1 MAIIGIDFGNY
12 NTFPCFISDFD
23 PGTRMGGTV
32 HDLLPSGL
40 QDGIPSVFYYSKKV
54 GVLCGEEAVRTRAR
68 PVNNRIRNLKRH
80 LGDSIILKDGEDDED
95 GVVISYDD
103 AITSVIQ
110 HCVRRANEQLHAG
123 WQMTTN
129 QISLSYPAS
138 YTSAQLQRLIEL
150 AEQATL
156 ADGTPVKVVGTIRE
170 PAAAALDYLAEYAQ
184 TKEETTVL
192 TYDLGGGT
200 FDLALVAAYPGGREN
215 REGGIYYYDTI
226 AHGGL
231 SNVGGTEFDKVVY
244 QLVLSKLDVPLKPIH
259 KNTLQRQA
267 EAIKIALST
276 DDYVE
281 EELFYED
288 DFLPFQI
295 TQQEFEEAASGL
307 LQQTIDA
314 TRQMLL
320 EHPNQQPELILLTGG
335 ASKMP
340 MIKKA
345 LEEAL
350 PQFKDRIIYF
360 RPSRAIAYGA
370 ARFGTAEVNQDP
382 AGDTTMVQQR
392 TVFDL
397 GVRFYNGTDDKVGHI
412 ATYIPAGTPIPYAGE
427 YHGSRTLHEKQR
439 YSGFEVYEA
448 VVSNP
453 DRNNVFEDYVQIM
466 EVTVDH
472 GEGGV
477 PVGTENES
485 RLQVDKL
492 GVLTIQARMKTDDGM
507 KPVESTVQLTNLS
520 SSV

>member
-68 PVNNRIRNLKRH
+68 PANNRIRNLKRH
-80 LGDSIILKDGEDDED
+80 LGDSITLDDRT
-95 GVVISYDD
+95 ISYGE

-170 PAAAALDYLAEYAQ
+170 PASAALDYLAEYAQ

-340 MIKKA
+340 MVKKA

-350 PQFKDRIIYF
+350 PQFKGPASSTSVPAA
-360 RPSRAIAYGA
+360 PSPAA
-370 ARFGTAEVNQDP
+370 ARFGTAEVNMGRQAIRP
-382 AGDTTMVQQR
+382 GAAAGNRLTARTT
-392 TVFDL
+392 
-397 GVRFYNGTDDKVGHI
+397 KVGHI

-427 YHGSRTLHEKQR
+427 YHGSRTLHENQR

-492 GVLTIQARMKTDDGM
+492 GVLTIQARMKTNDGM

>member
-68 PVNNRIRNLKRH
+68 PVSNRIRNLKRH
-80 LGDSIILKDGEDDED
+80 LADSITLDDRT
-95 GVVISYDD
+95 ISYGE

-129 QISLSYPAS
+129 QIALSYPAS
-138 YTSAQLQRLIEL
+138 YTTAQLQRLIEL

-170 PAAAALDYLAEYAQ
+170 PAAAALDYLAEHAQ

-215 REGGIYYYDTI
+215 ENGGVYYYDVI
-226 AHGGL
+226 APGGL
-231 SNVGGTEFDKVVY
+231 PDVGGTEFDEKLY
-244 QLVLSKLDVPLKPIH
+244 ELMLSKLDVPLKPVH
-259 KNTLQRQA
+259 KNALRRQA

-288 DFLPFQI
+288 DYLTFQI
-295 TQQEFEEAASGL
+295 TRQEFEEATREL

-340 MIKKA
+340 MVKEA

-350 PQFKDRIIYF
+350 PQFKGKIVYF

-370 ARFGTAEVNQDP
+370 ARFGTAEENVDVND
-382 AGDTTMVQQR
+382 GGTMVQQR
-392 TVFDL
+392 TMFDI
-397 GVRFYNGTDDKVGHI
+397 GVRYYLRGMGDLRYIYTH
-412 ATYIPAGTPIPYAGE
+412 IPANTPIPYTGAFEDSYTHDEG
-427 YHGSRTLHEKQR
+427 QR
-439 YSGFEVYEA
+439 YSTFRVFEA
-448 VVSNP
+448 VTQHP
-453 DRNNVFEDYVQIM
+453 DKYKPDEDYVEIM
-466 EVTVDH
+466 KVTLDY
-472 GEGGV
+472 GA
-477 PVGTENES
+477 PMPKGTQNES
-485 RLQVDKL
+485 RLHVDER
-492 GVLTIQARMKTDDGM
+492 GVLTIQARTKTDEGI
-507 KPVESTVQLTNLS
+507 KPVENTVQLTNLS
-520 SSV
+520 SV

>member
-68 PVNNRIRNLKRH
+68 PANNRIRNLKRH
-80 LGDSIILKDGEDDED
+80 LGDSITLDDRT
-95 GVVISYDD
+95 ISYGE

-307 LQQTIDA
+307 PQQTIDA
-314 TRQMLL
+314 TQQMLL

-340 MIKKA
+340 MVKKA

>member
-40 QDGIPSVFYYSKKV
+40 QDGIPSVFYYSQNV

-68 PVNNRIRNLKRH
+68 PVSNRIRNLKRH
-80 LGDSIILKDGEDDED
+80 LADSITLDDRT
-95 GVVISYDD
+95 ISYGE
-103 AITSVIQ
+103 AITSVIE

-129 QISLSYPAS
+129 QIALSYPAS

-150 AEQATL
+150 AERATL
-156 ADGTPVKVVGTIRE
+156 ADGTPVEVVGTIRE
-170 PAAAALDYLAEYAQ
+170 PAAAALDYLAEFAQ
-184 TKEETTVL
+184 TKDETTVL

-200 FDLALVAAYPGGREN
+200 FDLALVAAYPGGRKN
-215 REGGIYYYDTI
+215 REGGTYYYDII
-226 AHGGL
+226 APGGL
-231 SNVGGTEFDKVVY
+231 PNVGGTEFDEVLY
-244 QLVLSKLDVPLKPIH
+244 QLMLSKLDVPLKPVH
-259 KNTLQRQA
+259 QSALRRQA

-276 DDYVE
+276 DDYAE

-288 DFLPFQI
+288 DYLPFQI
-295 TQQEFEEAASGL
+295 TRQEFEIASRSL
-307 LQQTIDA
+307 LMQTIDA
-314 TRQMLL
+314 TRQMLR

-340 MIKKA
+340 MVKRA

-370 ARFGTAEVNQDP
+370 ARFGTAEVNSDIT
-382 AGDTTMVQQR
+382 GEDRVVQQR
-392 TVFDL
+392 TIFDI
-397 GVRFYNGTDDKVGHI
+397 GVRFYSGKDDELGYI
-412 ATYIPAGTPIPYAGE
+412 STYIPAGTPIPYTGE
-427 YHGSRTLHEKQR
+427 YHGSRTLHENQR
-439 YSGFEVYEA
+439 YSGFSVYEA
-448 VVSNP
+448 VVAEPN
-453 DRNNVFEDYVQIM
+453 RYNVFEDYVQIM
-466 EVTVDH
+466 EVIVDH

-477 PVGTENES
+477 PKGTENES

-492 GVLTIQARMKTDDGM
+492 GVLTIQARMKTDAGM
-507 KPVESTVQLTNLS
+507 KPVENTVQLTNLS
-520 SSV
+520 SSS

>member
-1 MAIIGIDFGNY
+1 MRILVTDGMDKTAMAQLREAGHEVVEQFYEPDQLGAALREFDAVVVRSKTKIRANHIDEAKGGKLKLII
-12 NTFPCFISDFD
+12 
-23 PGTRMGGTV
+23 RGG
-32 HDLLPSGL
+32 
-40 QDGIPSVFYYSKKV
+40 V
-54 GVLCGEEAVRTRAR
+54 GVDNIDVKYAEA
-68 PVNNRIRNLKRH
+68 N
-80 LGDSIILKDGEDDED
+80 G
-95 GVVISYDD
+95 
-103 AITSVIQ
+103 ITVQ
-110 HCVRRANEQLHAG
+110 
-123 WQMTTN
+123 
-129 QISLSYPAS
+129 
-138 YTSAQLQRLIEL
+138 
-150 AEQATL
+150 
-156 ADGTPVKVVGTIRE
+156 
-170 PAAAALDYLAEYAQ
+170 
-184 TKEETTVL
+184 
-192 TYDLGGGT
+192 
-200 FDLALVAAYPGGREN
+200 
-215 REGGIYYYDTI
+215 GI
-226 AHGGL
+226 
-231 SNVGGTEFDKVVY
+231 
-244 QLVLSKLDVPLKPIH
+244 VLS
-259 KNTLQRQA
+259 
-267 EAIKIALST
+267 
-276 DDYVE
+276 
-281 EELFYED
+281 
-288 DFLPFQI
+288 
-295 TQQEFEEAASGL
+295 
-307 LQQTIDA
+307 
-314 TRQMLL
+314 
-320 EHPNQQPELILLTGG
+320 GG

-340 MIKKA
+340 MVKKA

-427 YHGSRTLHEKQR
+427 YHGSRTLHENQR

-492 GVLTIQARMKTDDGM
+492 GVLTIQARMKTNDGM

>member
-68 PVNNRIRNLKRH
+68 PANNRIRNLKRH
-80 LGDSIILKDGEDDED
+80 LGDSITLDDRT
-95 GVVISYDD
+95 ISYGE

-340 MIKKA
+340 MVKKA

-427 YHGSRTLHEKQR
+427 YHGSRTLHENQR
-439 YSGFEVYEA
+439 YSW
-448 VVSNP
+448 
-453 DRNNVFEDYVQIM
+453 
-466 EVTVDH
+466 
-472 GEGGV
+472 
-477 PVGTENES
+477 
-485 RLQVDKL
+485 
-492 GVLTIQARMKTDDGM
+492 
-507 KPVESTVQLTNLS
+507 
-520 SSV
+520 

>member
-68 PVNNRIRNLKRH
+68 PVGNRIRNLKRH
-80 LGDSIILKDGEDDED
+80 LADSITLDDRT
-95 GVVISYDD
+95 ISYGE

-288 DFLPFQI
+288 DFLPYQI

-320 EHPNQQPELILLTGG
+320 EHPNLLTGG

-340 MIKKA
+340 MVKKA

-427 YHGSRTLHEKQR
+427 HHGSRTLHENQR

>member
-68 PVNNRIRNLKRH
+68 PVSNRIRNLKRH
-80 LGDSIILKDGEDDED
+80 LGDSITLDDRT
-95 GVVISYDD
+95 ISYGE

-170 PAAAALDYLAEYAQ
+170 PAAAALDYLAEHAQ

-231 SNVGGTEFDKVVY
+231 SNVGGTEFD
-244 QLVLSKLDVPLKPIH
+244 
-259 KNTLQRQA
+259 
-267 EAIKIALST
+267 
-276 DDYVE
+276 
-281 EELFYED
+281 
-288 DFLPFQI
+288 
-295 TQQEFEEAASGL
+295 
-307 LQQTIDA
+307 
-314 TRQMLL
+314 
-320 EHPNQQPELILLTGG
+320 
-335 ASKMP
+335 
-340 MIKKA
+340 
-345 LEEAL
+345 
-350 PQFKDRIIYF
+350 
-360 RPSRAIAYGA
+360 
-370 ARFGTAEVNQDP
+370 
-382 AGDTTMVQQR
+382 
-392 TVFDL
+392 
-397 GVRFYNGTDDKVGHI
+397 
-412 ATYIPAGTPIPYAGE
+412 
-427 YHGSRTLHEKQR
+427 
-439 YSGFEVYEA
+439 
-448 VVSNP
+448 
-453 DRNNVFEDYVQIM
+453 
-466 EVTVDH
+466 
-472 GEGGV
+472 
-477 PVGTENES
+477 
-485 RLQVDKL
+485 
-492 GVLTIQARMKTDDGM
+492 
-507 KPVESTVQLTNLS
+507 
-520 SSV
+520 